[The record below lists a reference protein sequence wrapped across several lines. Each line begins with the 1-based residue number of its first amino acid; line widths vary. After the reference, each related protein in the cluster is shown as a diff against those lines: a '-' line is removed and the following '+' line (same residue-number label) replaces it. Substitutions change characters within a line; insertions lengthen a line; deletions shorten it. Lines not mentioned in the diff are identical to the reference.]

1 MLQTIPT
8 TSTNAKRKQDRA
20 ITFLTQEEV
29 QNLFSAIKTKRD
41 RAIFA
46 VAYRHGL
53 RASEVGMLQLTD
65 LDLKAG
71 RITINRVKG
80 SMSGTYPMSP
90 DTVKLLKS
98 YIKSRTDPS
107 PYLFISNRNLPID
120 RRTLLVMMKKYAT
133 VAGIPKEK
141 QQFHALK
148 HSIATHILD
157 AGEDVY
163 FVKDWLGHKNINS
176 TTIYSKFTTGT
187 RDARARK
194 MFSSNRV
201 V

>member
-1 MLQTIPT
+1 MT
-8 TSTNAKRKQDRA
+8 TSPTKPRKQDRA
-20 ITFLTQEEV
+20 ITFLTQEEM
-29 QNLFSAIKTKRD
+29 QRLFSVIKNKRD

-53 RASEVGMLQLTD
+53 RASEVGMLQRAD
-65 LDLKAG
+65 LDLKAA

-90 DTVKLLKS
+90 DTVKLIRTYLN
-98 YIKSRTDPS
+98 SRSDAS
-107 PYLFISNRNLPID
+107 PYLFISNRVLPID
-120 RRTLLVMMKKYAT
+120 RRTLLVLMKKYGTA
-133 VAGIPKEK
+133 AGIPQEK

-148 HSIATHILD
+148 HSIGTHILD
-157 AGEDVY
+157 AGEDIY
-163 FVKDWLGHKNINS
+163 FAKDWLGHKNIQN
-176 TTIYSKFTTGT
+176 TVVYSRFSTGT

>member
-1 MLQTIPT
+1 MTTPT
-8 TSTNAKRKQDRA
+8 KPRKQDRA

-29 QNLFSAIKTKRD
+29 QRLFSAIKTKRD

-80 SMSGTYPMSP
+80 SMSGTYPLKP
-90 DTVKLLKS
+90 DTVKLLRS
-98 YIKSRTDPS
+98 YIKSRKDAS
-107 PYLFISNRNLPID
+107 PYLFISNRGLPID
-120 RRTLLVMMKKYAT
+120 RRTLLLMMKKYGTA
-133 VAGIPKEK
+133 AGIPKEK

-148 HSIATHILD
+148 HSIGTHILD

-163 FVKDWLGHKNINS
+163 FAKDWLGHKNIQN
-176 TTIYSKFTTGT
+176 TTIYSKFSTGT

>member
-1 MLQTIPT
+1 MT
-8 TSTNAKRKQDRA
+8 TDHKRKQDRA

-80 SMSGTYPMSP
+80 SMSGTYPMAP

-98 YIKSRTDPS
+98 FIKSRTDAS
-107 PYLFISNRNLPID
+107 PYLFISNRGLPID
-120 RRTLLVMMKKYAT
+120 RRTLRYFPRSIWRANSVRHDSLTTAARILERV
-133 VAGIPKEK
+133 PSEK
-141 QQFHALK
+141 LGKAL
-148 HSIATHILD
+148 II
-157 AGEDVY
+157 
-163 FVKDWLGHKNINS
+163 
-176 TTIYSKFTTGT
+176 
-187 RDARARK
+187 
-194 MFSSNRV
+194 
-201 V
+201 

>member
-1 MLQTIPT
+1 M
-8 TSTNAKRKQDRA
+8 TSQPSTQRRQDRA
-20 ITFLTQEEV
+20 ITYLTQEEMRR
-29 QNLFSAIKTKRD
+29 LFAVIKTKRD

-53 RASEVGMLQLTD
+53 RASEVGMLQQTD
-65 LDLKAG
+65 VDLKAA

-80 SMSGTYPMSP
+80 SMSGTYPMAP
-90 DTVKLLKS
+90 DTVKLIRS
-98 YIKSRTDPS
+98 YLNSRKDVS
-107 PYLFISNRNLPID
+107 PYLFISNRVLPID
-120 RRTLLVMMKKYAT
+120 RRTLLKLMKKYGSA
-133 VAGIPKEK
+133 ARLPAEK

-148 HSIATHILD
+148 HSIGTHILD
-157 AGEDVY
+157 AGEDIY
-163 FVKDWLGHKNINS
+163 FAKDWLGHKNIQN
-176 TTIYSKFTTGT
+176 TTIYSRFSTGT

>member
-1 MLQTIPT
+1 MASPT
-8 TSTNAKRKQDRA
+8 KPRKQDRA
-20 ITFLTQEEV
+20 ITYLTQEEMRR
-29 QNLFSAIKTKRD
+29 LFSAIKSKRD

-53 RASEVGMLQLTD
+53 RASEVGMLQRTD
-65 LDLKAG
+65 VDLKAA

-90 DTVKLLKS
+90 DTVKLLRS
-98 YIKSRTDPS
+98 YLNSRKDVS
-107 PYLFISNRNLPID
+107 PYLFISNRVLPID
-120 RRTLLVMMKKYAT
+120 RRTLLVMMKKYGSA
-133 VAGIPKEK
+133 AGLPPEK

-148 HSIATHILD
+148 HSIGTHILD
-157 AGEDVY
+157 AGEDIY
-163 FVKDWLGHKNINS
+163 FAKDWLGHKNIQN
-176 TTIYSKFTTGT
+176 TTIYSKFSTAT

-194 MFSSNRV
+194 IFSSNRV